1 MDKLFLEGL
10 KALWGLKEEDRLE
23 VFWRKVKNKAG
34 DEYEYPVARIRK
46 GNKVFYRHLSQSLLD
61 ASNEIK
67 RRGAKKEIQKLEKQ
81 LSETLLKATHLME
94 QIEELSA
101 SFNLP
106 ISNDLKLLLKAF
118 CSKFGDKT

>member
-1 MDKLFLEGL
+1 
-10 KALWGLKEEDRLE
+10 
-23 VFWRKVKNKAG
+23 
-34 DEYEYPVARIRK
+34 VARIRK
-46 GNKVFYRHLSQSLLD
+46 GKKVFYRHISQSLLD
-61 ASNEIK
+61 ASNEIRK
-67 RRGAKKEIQKLEKQ
+67 RGAKKEIQKLEKQ